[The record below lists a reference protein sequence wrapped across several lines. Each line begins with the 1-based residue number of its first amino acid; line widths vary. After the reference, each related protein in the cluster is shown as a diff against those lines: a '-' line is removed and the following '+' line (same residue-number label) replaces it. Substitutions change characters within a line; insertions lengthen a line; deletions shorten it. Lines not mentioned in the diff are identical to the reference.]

1 MQPAGEPPPSDA
13 AATTQTTPP
22 PPPPP
27 EPPAADPDFDDAP
40 PKKHRSFWR
49 ELPVLIVI
57 AFVVALLI
65 KTFVLQAFY
74 IPSAS
79 MEPTLDIG
87 DRVLVEK
94 VSYHFGGPA
103 RGDVVVFE
111 RELAGLEGG
120 EDKPFWT
127 DIIDGVKGL
136 FGFPTGD
143 EQDFIKRVI
152 AVGGDTVEGRDGVV
166 FVNGDE
172 VSEPYL
178 PPGTQTSTFG
188 PVTVPDGQIFVM
200 GDNRGNSDDSRS
212 FGPVEQD
219 AIVGHAFVLVWPPS
233 DFDTL

>member
-1 MQPAGEPPPSDA
+1 MQPAGHGP
-13 AATTQTTPP
+13 TTP
-22 PPPPP
+22 
-27 EPPAADPDFDDAP
+27 ENAPATDVPVDQP
-40 PKKHRSFWR
+40 PKKHRPFWR

-74 IPSAS
+74 IPSGS

-94 VSYHFGGPA
+94 VSYHFGGPG

-111 RELAGLEGG
+111 RATGEAS
-120 EDKPFWT
+120 EDKPIWT
-127 DIIDGVKGL
+127 DLVDGVKGL
-136 FGFPTGD
+136 FGFPTGG

-152 AVGGDTVEGRDGVV
+152 AVGGDTVEGRDGHVV
-166 FVNGDE
+166 LNGEDL
-172 VSEPYL
+172 SEPYL

-188 PVTVPDGQIFVM
+188 PVQVPEGQIFVM

-212 FGPVEQD
+212 FGPVEED
-219 AIVGHAFVLVWPPS
+219 TVVGHAFVLVWPPS